1 MSDSRLIYDPSVFN
15 KSDLDDARAIVLTAE
30 SGVDTQTRWATETPW
45 ILGLISKHIKPSGLV
60 IDYGCGV
67 GRIASGLISNGYPV
81 IGVDTSPDMRRH
93 ATNLIA
99 NDRFVAMTPTMLD
112 QLVSLGVRADTVLA
126 VWVLQH
132 CLDLDSEVERIYRS
146 LNKGGIVGIVDMRHR
161 AIPTNQGWV
170 NDGNSPKEALSKR
183 FNLIQQY
190 AYSPINAPKDLRES
204 AYVAF
209 FQKIR

>member
-1 MSDSRLIYDPSVFN
+1 MPNSMPIYDPSVFDRDN
-15 KSDLDDARAIVLTAE
+15 IEEARAIVLTAE
-30 SGVDTQTRWATETPW
+30 SGIDTQTRWATETPW
-45 ILGLISKHIKPSGLV
+45 LFSLFGKHIKPDGLV

-67 GRIASGLISNGYPV
+67 GRIASGLIDSGYPV
-81 IGVDTSPDMRRH
+81 IGIDTSADMRRH

-112 QLVSLGVRADTVLA
+112 QLIGIGVKAETVLA

-132 CLDLDSEVERIYRS
+132 CLDLNSEVDRIYRS
-146 LNKGGIVGIVDMRHR
+146 LNKGGIVGVVDMRHR
-161 AIPTNQGWV
+161 AVPTNQGWL
-170 NDGNSPKEALSKR
+170 NDGNSPREALAKR

-190 AYSPINAPKDLRES
+190 AYSPPSAPKDLREN

>member
-1 MSDSRLIYDPSVFN
+1 MPNNLPIYNPSVFD
-15 KSDLDDARAIVLTAE
+15 KGDIEQARAIVLTAE
-30 SGVDTQTRWATETPW
+30 SGIDTQTRWETETPW
-45 ILGLISKHIKPSGLV
+45 LFNLIGKHIKPGGLV

-67 GRIASGLISNGYPV
+67 GRVASGLVGSGFPV
-81 IGVDTSPDMRRH
+81 IGIDTSADMRRH

-112 QLVSLGVRADTVLA
+112 QLVGIGVKAETVLA

-132 CLDLDSEVERIYRS
+132 CPDLNAEIERIYRS
-146 LNKGGIVGIVDMRHR
+146 LNKGGIVGVVDMRHR
-161 AIPTNQGWV
+161 AIPTNQGWL

-190 AYSPINAPKDLRES
+190 AYNPPNAPKDLRET